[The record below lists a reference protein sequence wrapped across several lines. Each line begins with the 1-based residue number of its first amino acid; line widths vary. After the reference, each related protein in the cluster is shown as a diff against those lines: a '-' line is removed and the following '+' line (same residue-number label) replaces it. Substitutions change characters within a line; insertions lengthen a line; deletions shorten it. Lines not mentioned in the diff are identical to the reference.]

1 MLITYSADS
10 TNPQFNGNEQ
20 AQAVTAVV
28 TAVNNAIKQRI
39 AATGDVSNVQNLAI
53 FGDLDSAKMLNQGES
68 DQLKFTELNF
78 NFRKSKDVSHLY
90 PLQGI
95 QGTTG
100 SGVRRTVGDVSSS
113 LQTVNFALSEFSV
126 ISEIGTFYSVALEQ
140 ASHKKYGTRIL
151 GFYISGTVGGTEKLQ
166 LYLPENC
173 GRLEPLKTLKPDG
186 DGEEKLTVDNL
197 EKKLL
202 GINTEEKTHYQV
214 GIFKSPMYLKLRG
227 GEPAKTWRELLNV
240 AVTIFKGKSSNY
252 INGLGFATSVT
263 PEGVLIDNST
273 ATAVSFALDFE
284 KIDFAQVGGASDYGT
299 YEMSFQATNTSRNLL
314 IDQQG
319 SDFTWSIPSVG
330 AFGFMVGSPFSYTK
344 RKTKTKESEETGS
357 RQIIEKAVYK
367 LPQTF
372 YQLVNIASTPLDNV
386 QAAILVTYTNGKKS
400 KITVPLEKKL
410 LLVNSEEAVAKAVIA
425 AI

>member
-10 TNPQFNGNEQ
+10 TNPKFDNKDKAE
-20 AQAVTAVV
+20 AVSAVV
-28 TAVNNAIKQRI
+28 TAINNAIKQRI
-39 AATGDVSNVQNLAI
+39 AGTGDVSNVQNLVI
-53 FGDLDSAKMLNQGES
+53 FGELEGAKLLNQGES
-68 DQLKFTELNF
+68 DQLKFTELSF

-90 PLQGI
+90 PLQGV

-100 SGVRRTVGDVSSS
+100 NGVRRTVGDVSSS
-113 LQTVNFALSEFSV
+113 LQSVNLALSEYSV

-151 GFYISGTVGGTEKLQ
+151 GFYVSGTSEGTPKLQ
-166 LYLPENC
+166 LYLPDSS
-173 GRLEPLKTLKPDG
+173 GRLEPLKTLTPEG
-186 DGEEKLTVDNL
+186 VGEEKLTVDNL

-202 GINTEEKTHYQV
+202 AINTEEKTNYQV

-227 GEPAKTWRELLNV
+227 GEPAKAWRELLNV
-240 AVTIFKGKSSNY
+240 GVSIFKGKSSNY
-252 INGLGFATSVT
+252 INGLGFSTSVT
-263 PEGVLIDNST
+263 PDGVLIDNST
-273 ATAVSFALDFE
+273 ATAVNFALDFE
-284 KIDFAQVGGASDYGT
+284 KIAFTPVAGATDYGT

-319 SDFTWSIPSVG
+319 SDYTWSIPSVG

-344 RKTKTKESEETGS
+344 RKTKTKETEETGL
-357 RQIIEKAVYK
+357 RQVVEKAVYK
-367 LPQTF
+367 LPTTF
-372 YQLVNIASTPLDNV
+372 YQLVNIASTPLENV
-386 QAAILVTYTNGKKS
+386 QAAIWLTYDNGKKS

-410 LLVNSEEAVAKAVIA
+410 LLVDNEEAVVKAVIA